1 MVLALRTFVRIV
13 SNSSSKE
20 SLNRCFVWLQVS
32 CVILLSAIWLFHG
45 IFLISLGVDSDDYW
59 PVESLLIMDII
70 GFFACFLFFIVM
82 ARVLLKSS

>member
-1 MVLALRTFVRIV
+1 M
-13 SNSSSKE
+13 
-20 SLNRCFVWLQVS
+20 
-32 CVILLSAIWLFHG
+32 
-45 IFLISLGVDSDDYW
+45 ISLGVDSDDYW